1 LIVILLIQH
10 WCHDLVQR
18 RPFGLL
24 LKLPQGARPTPR
36 TAMEQNCLTPNPS
49 LDRPSGRAFL
59 ALVLKGAIPGAIL
72 LLFYFS
78 AAILLHLFA
87 NVPLHDDW
95 TYAWSV
101 EHFLQT
107 GKLQVLDWS
116 IHYPFA
122 QILWGAL
129 FCLPFGLSFSAL
141 RVSTVVLAWLGALA
155 LYGTLRELGRERNES
170 LIATLVLPANP
181 VFFLLSFSFMTDVP
195 FVSVSNIAF
204 FFIAR
209 AFSRRRPSELW
220 LGCAFGVAG
229 FFVRQIAI
237 AIPGAVLLYAIFA
250 PAFRTRKYLLPPTV
264 ASLLICLSPFLIAQI
279 FGFTSQ
285 YTSREWVLHK
295 WLNQYELAIPGLL
308 RVLMHSGLA
317 LFPMSLPLIGLF
329 YRRPRFWGVIAL
341 LVVLTACSFSLTP
354 ETPKPLEG
362 MWNLIAL
369 GKERRLLR
377 GLPDP
382 NLLPSW
388 LNYPLLV
395 FSLFSSALVILK
407 VFDVAVT
414 KERLRL
420 FIWYGFSH
428 FGLIMA
434 IWLFDAWGSDR
445 YSIVLLP
452 PLIVLLANSHLKSKS
467 TIIGIAGLSLVAM
480 LVTWSET
487 QNNRAAADGLAWLR
501 ERGIPFSEIDAGY
514 ALDGWYLYAHPENLA
529 PGQLADR
536 DVPFVT
542 TNEKKRYVIAT
553 SPIEN
558 YRVLR
563 RYSWRIPLKSSDYSV
578 YVLEQVPE

>member
-1 LIVILLIQH
+1 
-10 WCHDLVQR
+10 
-18 RPFGLL
+18 
-24 LKLPQGARPTPR
+24 
-36 TAMEQNCLTPNPS
+36 MEQSCITPNPS
-49 LDRPSGRAFL
+49 LDRPSGRALL
-59 ALVLKGAIPGAIL
+59 ALVLKRAIPGAIL
-72 LLFYFS
+72 LLFYFL

-101 EHFLQT
+101 EHLLEA
-107 GKLQVLDWS
+107 GRLQVLDWS

-129 FCLPFGLSFSAL
+129 FCLPLGFSFSAL

-170 LIATLVLPANP
+170 LIATLVLVANP

-195 FVSVSNIAF
+195 FVSVANIAF

-209 AFSRRRPSELW
+209 AFSRRKPFELW
-220 LGCAFGVAG
+220 LGCAFGVTG
-229 FFVRQIAI
+229 FFIRQIAI

-250 PAFRTRKYLLPPTV
+250 PAFRSRKYLLPPII
-264 ASLLICLSPFLIAQI
+264 ASLFICLIPFLIGQL
-279 FGFTSQ
+279 FGLTSQ

-295 WLNQYELAIPGLL
+295 WLHQYELGIAGLL
-308 RVLMHSGLA
+308 RVMMHSGLA

-329 YRRPRFWGVIAL
+329 YRRPRFWGIIAAL
-341 LVVLTACSFSLTP
+341 LVLTACSLFLTP
-354 ETPKPLEG
+354 ETPKPLDG

-377 GLPDP
+377 GPPDP
-382 NLLPSW
+382 DFLPSW

-395 FSLFSSALVILK
+395 FSLFSSALAILK
-407 VFDVAVT
+407 LLDVAVAQ
-414 KERLRL
+414 ERLRL
-420 FIWYGFSH
+420 FVWSGFSH

-434 IWLFDAWGSDR
+434 IWLFDPWGSDR

-452 PLIVLLANSHLKSKS
+452 PLIVILANSHLKSKL
-467 TIIGIAGLSLVAM
+467 TIIGIAALSLVAM

-487 QNNRAAADGLAWLR
+487 QNNRAAAAGLAWLR
-501 ERGIPFSEIDAGY
+501 GRGIPFSEIDAGY
-514 ALDGWYLYAHPENLA
+514 ALNGWYLYAHPENLA
-529 PGQLADR
+529 PGNLPDR

-542 TNEKKRYVIAT
+542 TDEKKRYVIAT
-553 SPIEN
+553 SPMEN

-563 RYSWRIPLKSSDYSV
+563 RYTWPIPLKSSGYSV
-578 YVLEQVPE
+578 YVLEQVPTN

>member
-1 LIVILLIQH
+1 MRDPHHGFMEQSCIISNPSV
-10 WCHDLVQR
+10 D
-18 RPFGLL
+18 
-24 LKLPQGARPTPR
+24 RPT
-36 TAMEQNCLTPNPS
+36 
-49 LDRPSGRAFL
+49 GRAFL
-59 ALVLKGAIPGAIL
+59 PPAFKRVIPGAVL

-78 AAILLHLFA
+78 AGILLHLFA

-101 EHFLQT
+101 EHFLKT
-107 GKLQVLDWS
+107 GELQVLDWS
-116 IHYPFA
+116 IHYPFT

-129 FCLPFGLSFSAL
+129 FCLPLGFSFSAL
-141 RVSTVVLAWLGALA
+141 RVSTVMLAWFGALA

-170 LIATLVLPANP
+170 LIAALVLLANP

-195 FVSVSNIAF
+195 FVSVSTIAF

-209 AFSRRRPSELW
+209 AFSRRKPAELW
-220 LGCAFGVAG
+220 LGCAFGVAA
-229 FFVRQIAI
+229 FFIRQIAI

-250 PAFRTRKYLLPPTV
+250 PAFRTRKYLLPPII
-264 ASLLICLSPFLIAQI
+264 ASLIICLTPFLIGQI

-285 YTSREWVLHK
+285 YTSREWVLQK
-295 WLNQYELAIPGLL
+295 WLHQYELGLPGLL
-308 RVLMHSGLA
+308 RVVMHSGLA

-329 YRRPRFWGVIAL
+329 YRRPAFWGIIAVL
-341 LVVLTACSFSLTP
+341 LVLTACSFFLTP
-354 ETPKPLEG
+354 EIPKPLDG

-382 NLLPSW
+382 NFLPSW
-388 LNYPLLV
+388 VNYPLLV
-395 FSLFSSALVILK
+395 FSLFSSALIILK
-407 VFDVAVT
+407 LFDVAVT
-414 KERLRL
+414 QERLRV
-420 FIWYGFSH
+420 FVWYALCH

-452 PLIVLLANSHLKSKS
+452 PLVVILANSHLKSKT
-467 TIIGIAGLSLVAM
+467 TIIGIAALSLIAM

-487 QNNRAAADGLAWLR
+487 QNNRAAAAGLAWLR
-501 ERGIPFSEIDAGY
+501 EKGIPFSEVDAGY

-558 YRVLR
+558 YRVLH
-563 RYSWRIPLKSSDYSV
+563 RYSWPIPLKASDYSV
-578 YVLEQVPE
+578 YVLEQVPD